1 MPILF
6 VLGFGDERIHT
17 GSREDSLISGPVW
30 NKRPA
35 AKCFVWIKGN

>member
-17 GSREDSLISGPVW
+17 GSREVFSNFGAGVE
-30 NKRPA
+30 
-35 AKCFVWIKGN
+35 